1 MKLTKQQ
8 LKRLIKE
15 ELFQEQNYP
24 GTKNII
30 LNVIKNLKQ
39 GNSEKAVEDLKA
51 LAMIESAFLISIL
64 KKGISQ

>member
-1 MKLTKQQ
+1 MKLTKSK
-8 LKRLIKE
+8 LKQLIKE
-15 ELFQEQNYP
+15 ELFQDQNHP

-51 LAMIESAFLISIL
+51 VAMIEPAFLISIL